1 MYKIYQK
8 AENKY
13 SKYVL
18 GSNLSKQNSL
28 VFGVMP
34 DWNPAEIIGFKPN
47 KLSLS
52 LYKKLITNQ
61 VWAKQREEFGYRK
74 IIKKKLL
81 ETFGGTPYV
90 CVNKSLESFIP
101 SKLKRELAEKIINI
115 SLQILKNDPS
125 KHDKIEFQ
133 VIPNCLDFNFINGK
147 KFI

>member
-28 VFGVMP
+28 VLGSCRTGT
-34 DWNPAEIIGFKPN
+34 PAEIIGFKPN

-52 LYKKLITNQ
+52 LYEKLITNQ

-74 IIKKKLL
+74 IIKK
-81 ETFGGTPYV
+81 TFRDLWRYTI
-90 CVNKSLESFIP
+90 CM
-101 SKLKRELAEKIINI
+101 
-115 SLQILKNDPS
+115 
-125 KHDKIEFQ
+125 
-133 VIPNCLDFNFINGK
+133 C
-147 KFI
+147 